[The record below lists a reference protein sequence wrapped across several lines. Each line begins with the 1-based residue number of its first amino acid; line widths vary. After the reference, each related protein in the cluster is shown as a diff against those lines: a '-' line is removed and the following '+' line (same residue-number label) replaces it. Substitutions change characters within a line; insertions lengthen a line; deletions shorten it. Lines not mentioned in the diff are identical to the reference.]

1 MNSARVGA
9 LYAQLAAI
17 IAELAVE
24 IRACAPA
31 NDVPDATVSR
41 KRRPRRPP
49 TIVRPDDEET
59 PEHIKAL
66 AGRSLRERGFR

>member
-1 MNSARVGA
+1 MNSVRVGA

-17 IAELAVE
+17 IAQLAVE
-24 IRACAPA
+24 FGACAPS
-31 NDVPDATVSR
+31 NDVPDGTFPR
-41 KRRPRRPP
+41 KRRSRRPP
-49 TIVRPDDEET
+49 TIVRPDDEVT